1 MHSKKD
7 ESSSQA
13 QVDIYQRKN
22 KSSKRNLYEIKDKND
37 YINNLNAV
45 VDKEDEDERTYRK
58 KNKETK
64 DDDKKNKNLLK
75 KIQVNKFY
83 IHCGFCCVRS
93 ISNLNNTLIDEGMKL
108 VVEQLDILNIFRKN
122 LAESK
127 REKQLKEKGIILEMS
142 DECKKISWNN
152 LRS

>member
-1 MHSKKD
+1 M
-7 ESSSQA
+7 
-13 QVDIYQRKN
+13 
-22 KSSKRNLYEIKDKND
+22 
-37 YINNLNAV
+37 NAV